1 MTQKELADRFLD
13 FGAGAIRL
21 GSELTKTFIGR
32 HIANQMMRS
41 ATSAGANWQE
51 TCGAESRSDFVHKMQ
66 IVLKELRE
74 SSYWLQLLQR
84 ANVHPNAIDQINAL
98 QKESEEL
105 TRIIAKSVVT
115 AKAKKI

>member
-1 MTQKELADRFLD
+1 MTQKELADRLLD
-13 FGAGAIRL
+13 FGAAAIKLGALLI
-21 GSELTKTFIGR
+21 KTYIGR

-84 ANVHPNAIDQINAL
+84 AEVLPSAIGQINTL

-115 AKAKKI
+115 AKANKI